1 VYRSVFGERLT
12 VIQRLGE
19 AHVLGVPTGLLLSC
33 ICNTDCIEAFMK
45 DHPHLTAAM
54 VDLA

>member
-1 VYRSVFGERLT
+1 MLGERLR
-12 VIQRLGE
+12 VIQRFGE

-33 ICNTDCIEAFMK
+33 ICNTDCIETFME

-54 VDLA
+54 VDRA